1 MTIGAVSYSF
11 AFIAYLVLTT
21 LLVFSWR
28 GRSKGVLIVL
38 SSLAS
43 TVWSGL
49 VCAGELGVALS
60 FEVIQLAE
68 LVRSLAW
75 CLFLLAALEEKRD
88 KESGHS
94 YLFWGAIGISL
105 LLVSVAV
112 LFATP
117 SFSGFIHIPGEL
129 LRDIV
134 LVIWVA
140 LAIAGMTLIEQI
152 FRNSSANQ
160 RWAAKFLCLG
170 LGCIFAYDFF
180 MYSDALLFKRISL
193 SLWEARGL
201 VNGMAA
207 PLIAIAIA
215 RNPKYKLDIHVSR
228 HVVFHTAAIM
238 GAGSYLLL
246 MAVVGYFIRFYGGT
260 WGSLLQIVFFCG
272 AGVLLLAL
280 LFSDKIRAKARVF
293 LSKHF
298 FSYKH
303 DYRDEWLRFTQN
315 LAGGL
320 DTVPERIIQ
329 SIIALT
335 QSNGGMLWEKTESGQ
350 YVLSTRWHMPEI
362 GAMNPD
368 SLSNLAAFLTRTRWV
383 VDFDE
388 YERDPERYEGLEMPE
403 ALLSIPNAWLV
414 VPLMFKSDCIGFIL
428 VKRSELQ
435 KTINWEDRD
444 LLKTAG
450 QQAASHLA
458 QYQAD
463 QALLQSRQ
471 FEAFNRLSAYIVHD
485 LKNILAQQSLIVAN
499 AEKHKHNPEFVDDV
513 IETVKNSVARMTSLM
528 AQMRSG
534 KRGSKSKPVN
544 LLMLLGRVV
553 AGAAGRD
560 PEPELRVADPDA
572 GDLFVCADSEQLGT
586 VFGHM
591 IQNAQDAT
599 DKEGRVTVSV
609 KPEGDHILIVVEDTG
624 IGMEPEFIRE
634 RLFKPFDSTKG
645 LTGMGVGAFESR
657 EYIRSLNGNISVVS
671 EPGSGSTFSILLPRT
686 YPDEGVDSELNARG
700 VSCDG
705 VE

>member
-1 MTIGAVSYSF
+1 MTIGGVSYLF

-28 GRSKGVLIVL
+28 GRSKGVLIVM

-43 TVWSGL
+43 TVWAGL
-49 VCAGELGVALS
+49 VCVAELGFTLS
-60 FEVIQLAE
+60 FEVMQLAE
-68 LVRSLAW
+68 LTRSTSW
-75 CLFLLAALEEKRD
+75 CLFLLGALEEKRE
-88 KESGHS
+88 KNTLYSP
-94 YLFWGAIGISL
+94 LFLGAAGLSL
-105 LLVSVAV
+105 LLILIAAI
-112 LFATP
+112 FAIP
-117 SFSGFIHIPGEL
+117 AFSQFIDISGVL
-129 LRDIV
+129 LRDSV
-134 LVIWVA
+134 LVVWVA

-152 FRNSSANQ
+152 FRNSSASQ
-160 RWAAKFLCLG
+160 RWATKFLCLG
-170 LGCIFAYDFF
+170 VGFIFAYDFF

-193 SLWEARGL
+193 NLWEARGI

-215 RNPKYKLDIHVSR
+215 RNPNYELDIHVSR
-228 HVVFHTAAIM
+228 HVVFHTATIM
-238 GAGSYLLL
+238 GAGTYLLV
-246 MAVVGYFIRFYGGT
+246 MAIVGYFIRFYGGT
-260 WGSLLQIVFFCG
+260 WGSFLQIVFFCG
-272 AGVLLLAL
+272 AGVLLLTL
-280 LFSDKIRAKARVF
+280 LFSDKIRAKFRVF

-303 DYRDEWLRFTQN
+303 DYRDEWLKFTQN

-329 SIIALT
+329 SIIKLT
-335 QSNGGMLWEKTESGQ
+335 DSEGGMLWEKTESGR
-350 YVLSTRWHMPEI
+350 YELSTRWHMPEV
-362 GAMNPD
+362 ASAKNN
-368 SLSNLAAFLTRTRWV
+368 SLSSLVGFLGRTQWV

-388 YERDPERYEGLEMPE
+388 YENDPDLYEGLDMPDWML
-403 ALLSIPNAWLV
+403 AIPNAWFI
-414 VPLMFKSDCIGFIL
+414 VPLMFKGECIGFIL

-458 QYQAD
+458 QHQAD

-499 AEKHKHNPEFVDDV
+499 AEKHKHNPEFVEDV
-513 IETVKNSVARMTSLM
+513 IATVKNSVARMTGLM

-534 KRGSKSKPVN
+534 ARGTESKLIDLGV
-544 LLMLLGRVV
+544 LLERVV
-553 AGAAGRD
+553 ASAQGRD
-560 PEPELRVADPDA
+560 PVPELNMMSTDD
-572 GDLFVCADSEQLGT
+572 GDVHVCADAEQLGT
-586 VFGHM
+586 VFGHI

-599 DKEGRVTVSV
+599 EKHGMVVVRIQAED
-609 KPEGDHILIVVEDTG
+609 DHVLVEVEDSG
-624 IGMEPEFIRE
+624 IGMDAEFIRS

-657 EYIRSLNGNISVVS
+657 EYIRSLNGDISVVS
-671 EPGSGSTFSILLPRT
+671 EPNVGSTFSIVLPRAH
-686 YPDEGVDSELNARG
+686 PDEGDAGDLSERG
-700 VSCDG
+700 VGCEG
-705 VE
+705 V